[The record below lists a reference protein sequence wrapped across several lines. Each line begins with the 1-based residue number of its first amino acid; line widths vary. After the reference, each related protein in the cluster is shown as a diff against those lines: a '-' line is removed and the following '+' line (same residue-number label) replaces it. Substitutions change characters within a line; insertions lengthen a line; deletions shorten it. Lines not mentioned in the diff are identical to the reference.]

1 MTQGKGSLSF
11 ISLNC
16 YVKDPKFKKLKTEA
30 TAKAIYTNHPPS
42 TLGRED
48 FLKQMHHQI

>member
-11 ISLNC
+11 ITLNC

-30 TAKAIYTNHPPS
+30 NCKTVYTDHLPS
-42 TLGRED
+42 VLGRED
-48 FLKQMHHQI
+48 FLKQMHYQI

>member
-11 ISLNC
+11 ITLNC

-30 TAKAIYTNHPPS
+30 TASNHLPS
-42 TLGRED
+42 VLGQED
-48 FLKQMHHQI
+48 FLKQMHYQI